1 MSSPSSNA
9 ARLSELLEEENERYR
24 ASHPRSF
31 ALAGQAA
38 RSLLNGVPMSWMTHW
53 ATPFPLFMERA
64 KGARLWDVDGNEYI
78 DFCLGDTGAMA
89 GHSPSA
95 TAEAIAQRAAMGV
108 TAILPTEDAVAVGD
122 ELTRR
127 FGLPKWQIVMTATD
141 ANRYALRLA
150 RQLTGRP
157 KILVFNWCY
166 HGTVDET
173 LAVLDS
179 NGRVVRRPGV
189 VGPTQPAADTTR
201 VVEFNDV
208 DALER
213 ELEHGDVAC
222 VIAEPA
228 LTNIGIILPDSGFHE
243 ALRELTRA
251 AGTLLLIDETHTI
264 CAGPGGMTAE
274 LGLEPDLLVVGKS
287 IGGGMPAAAYGMTE
301 EVARVAGEA
310 VEEPELNIS
319 GIGGTLSGNALAL
332 AAVRATLSTTLRAE
346 DYERMTPL
354 AERWAAGVRDV
365 IADCGLEWS
374 VTRLGCRAEYWPA
387 TGDRTAAEAAEM
399 LDDEGTTYLHLH
411 ALNRNVLLTPFH
423 NMALMCPE
431 TTADDVD
438 RHTTVF
444 REGLRN
450 VASMR

>member
-1 MSSPSSNA
+1 MPATSANA
-9 ARLSELLEEENERYR
+9 ARLSALLETENERYR
-24 ASHPRSF
+24 ASHPRSL
-31 ALAGQAA
+31 ALADQAS

-64 KGARLWDVDGNEYI
+64 NGARLWDVDGNEYI

-89 GHSPSA
+89 GHSPPA
-95 TAEAIAQRAAMGV
+95 TAEAISRRAAMGV
-108 TAILPTEDAVAVGD
+108 TAILPTEDAVFVGD
-122 ELTRR
+122 ELTSR

-150 RQLTGRP
+150 RHLTGRP
-157 KILVFNWCY
+157 KVLVFNWCY

-179 NGRVVRRPGV
+179 DGRVVRRPGV
-189 VGPTQPAADTTR
+189 VGPTQPAGDTTR

-213 ELEHGDVAC
+213 ELAHGDVAC

-228 LTNIGIILPDSGFHE
+228 LTNIGIILPDPGFHD
-243 ALRELTRA
+243 ALRDLTRA

-287 IGGGMPAAAYGMTE
+287 IGGGMPVAAFGMTE
-301 EVARVAGEA
+301 AVARVVGVA
-310 VEEPELNIS
+310 VEEPDLNIS
-319 GIGGTLSGNALAL
+319 GIGGTLSGNALAVG
-332 AAVRATLSTTLRAE
+332 AVWATLSTTLRAE
-346 DYERMTPL
+346 DYERMIPL
-354 AERWAAGVRDV
+354 AQRWEAGVRDV
-365 IADCGLEWS
+365 IAECGLQWS

-387 TGDRTAAEAAEM
+387 TGDRTAAEAAAM
-399 LDDEGTTYLHLH
+399 SDDDATSYLHLH

-431 TTADDVD
+431 TSADDVD
-438 RHTTVF
+438 RHTSVF
-444 REGLRN
+444 REGLRHL
-450 VASMR
+450 ASIV

>member
-1 MSSPSSNA
+1 MSSTSSKS
-9 ARLSELLEEENERYR
+9 ARLSELLEAEEERYR
-24 ASHPRSF
+24 ASHPRSLT
-31 ALAGQAA
+31 LAGQAA
-38 RSLLNGVPMSWMTHW
+38 KSLLNGVPMSWMTHW
-53 ATPFPLFMERA
+53 ATPFPLFMQRA

-89 GHSPSA
+89 GHSPPA
-95 TAEAIAQRAAMGV
+95 AAEAISRRAAMGI
-108 TAILPTEDAVAVGD
+108 TAILPTEDAVVVGE

-127 FGLPKWQIVMTATD
+127 FGLPMWQIVMTATD
-141 ANRYALRLA
+141 ANRFALRLA
-150 RQLTGRP
+150 RHVTGRP
-157 KILVFNWCY
+157 KVLVFNWCY

-179 NGRVVRRPGV
+179 DRRVARRPGV
-189 VGPTQPAADTTR
+189 VGPTQPAGETTR

-213 ELEHGDVAC
+213 ELAHGDVAC

-228 LTNIGIILPDSGFHE
+228 LTNIGIILPDPGFHE
-243 ALRELTRA
+243 ALRALTRA

-274 LGLEPDLLVVGKS
+274 LGLEPDMLVVGKA

-301 EVARVAGEA
+301 AVARVAAEA

-319 GIGGTLSGNALAL
+319 GIGGTLSGNALAV
-332 AAVRATLSTTLRAE
+332 AAVRATLSRTLRVE
-346 DYERMTPL
+346 DFERMIPL
-354 AERWAAGVRDV
+354 AERWEAGVRAA
-365 IADCGLEWS
+365 IEECGLQWS

-387 TGDRTAAEAAEM
+387 SGDRTAAEAAAM
-399 LDDEGTTYLHLH
+399 SDDEATSYLHLH

-423 NMALMCPE
+423 NMALMCPD
-431 TTADDVD
+431 TTPDDVD
-438 RHTTVF
+438 RHTSVF
-444 REGLRN
+444 REALGN
-450 VASMR
+450 VASVR

>member
-1 MSSPSSNA
+1 
-9 ARLSELLEEENERYR
+9 
-24 ASHPRSF
+24 
-31 ALAGQAA
+31 
-38 RSLLNGVPMSWMTHW
+38 
-53 ATPFPLFMERA
+53 
-64 KGARLWDVDGNEYI
+64 
-78 DFCLGDTGAMA
+78 MA
-89 GHSPSA
+89 GHSPPG
-95 TAEAIAQRAAMGV
+95 TAEAISRRAATGI
-108 TAILPTEDAVAVGD
+108 TAILPTEDAVVVGD

-150 RQLTGRP
+150 RHVTRRP
-157 KILVFNWCY
+157 KVLVFNWCY

-179 NGRVVRRPGV
+179 GRVTRRPGV
-189 VGPTQPAADTTR
+189 VGPTQPAGETTR

-213 ELEHGDVAC
+213 ELAHGDVAC

-228 LTNIGIILPDSGFHE
+228 LTNIGIILPDPGFHD

-251 AGTLLLIDETHTI
+251 SGTLLLIDETHTI

-274 LGLEPDLLVVGKS
+274 LGLEPDMLVIGKA

-301 EVARVAGEA
+301 AVAGVAGEA

-319 GIGGTLSGNALAL
+319 GIGGTLSGNALAV
-332 AAVRATLSTTLRAE
+332 AAIRATLSHTLRAE
-346 DYERMTPL
+346 EFERMIPL
-354 AERWAAGVRDV
+354 AERWEAGVRHAIDE
-365 IADCGLEWS
+365 CGLEWS

-387 TGDRTAAEAAEM
+387 SGDRTAAEAAAM
-399 LDDEGTTYLHLH
+399 ADDEATSYLHLH

-423 NMALMCPE
+423 NMALMCPD

-438 RHTTVF
+438 RHTSVF
-444 REGLRN
+444 REALDN
-450 VASMR
+450 VASLR